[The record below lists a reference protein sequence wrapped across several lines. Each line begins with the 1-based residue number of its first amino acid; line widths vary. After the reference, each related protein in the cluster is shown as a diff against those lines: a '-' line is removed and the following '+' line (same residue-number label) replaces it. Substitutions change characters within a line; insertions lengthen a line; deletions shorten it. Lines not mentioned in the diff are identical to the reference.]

1 MQQKPSSPKPV
12 WARGVA
18 EMTVFDVAELGNQNA
33 YKLLT
38 TALVPRP
45 IAWVSTVS
53 SGGIPNLA
61 PYSFFNAVASDPLT
75 VMFAPGAKADGSPKD
90 SLQNAHDTREFVI
103 NLADEPLS
111 EALNETSAA
120 WAHGVDEFA
129 QTGLEAAPSSL
140 VRPPRAA
147 AAPVALECRVSQLVA
162 VAGSNSTLVLGQ
174 VLMVHVRRDL
184 LGADGLIV
192 AERYRPLARL
202 GRDEYSTL
210 GRVFSLE
217 RPKQP

>member
-1 MQQKPSSPKPV
+1 MTDT
-12 WARGVA
+12 
-18 EMTVFDVAELGNQNA
+18 TVFDVADLGSGGA

-53 SGGIPNLA
+53 AEGAPNLA
-61 PYSFFNAVASDPLT
+61 PYSFFNAVASEPLT

-90 SLQNAHDTREFVI
+90 SLRNARDTGEFVV
-103 NLADEPLS
+103 NLADEPLAA
-111 EALNETSAA
+111 ALNETSAA
-120 WAHGVDEFA
+120 WAQGVDEFA

-140 VRPPRAA
+140 VRPPRVA

-162 VAGSNSTLVLGQ
+162 VAGSDSTLVLGQ

-184 LGADGLIV
+184 LGADNLIV

-210 GRVFSLE
+210 GRVFSLA
-217 RPKQP
+217 RPKPPNT